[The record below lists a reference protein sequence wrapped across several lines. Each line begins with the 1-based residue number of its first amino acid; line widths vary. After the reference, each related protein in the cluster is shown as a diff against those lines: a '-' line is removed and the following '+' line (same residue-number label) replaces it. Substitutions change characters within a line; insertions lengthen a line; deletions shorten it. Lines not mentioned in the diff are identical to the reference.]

1 MAEMVAG
8 NNLSS
13 GTYLLN
19 FLLKLWVDM
28 SDDEFKVLE
37 STLSPIVN
45 TSEEQVS
52 FEALGACLLVFMLS
66 LME

>member
-1 MAEMVAG
+1 MADAVDENSMAEMVAG

-28 SDDEFKVLE
+28 ADDEFKVLE
-37 STLSPIVN
+37 ATLSPVVN
-45 TSEEQVS
+45 ISEEQVS
-52 FEALGACLLVFMLS
+52 CRH
-66 LME
+66 